1 MKKLSWALAVAL
13 FAAASPSFADE
24 PAAAP
29 APAASAEEEAR
40 EHHRRGLE
48 LFDEGDLKLALVEFE
63 RAYALHSTYKL
74 LFNIGQVYFQLNAYA
89 KARTT
94 LERYLR
100 EGGDQLPAQ
109 RREAVERDLA
119 TLKTRTAT
127 LTIHVNVPGAEV
139 AIDDVPLGK
148 APLDKQLVDA
158 GPRRVVVSAPGR
170 TSRVEN
176 LALAGGDDRTLEVT
190 LLETRPQV
198 VIAPAARETRE
209 SSVRIDGPALAGWI
223 TTGVLA
229 LGALGT
235 GIAAEKAS
243 STYDDKLQ
251 RPVGGSIES
260 AQSDLD
266 RQRGLVQGLA
276 LTTDILIGGALVA
289 GGVSTYL
296 TLREKPKPGAP
307 RVRVQGA
314 GASFEV
320 GF

>member
-1 MKKLSWALAVAL
+1 MKKLAWTLAAATLAV
-13 FAAASPSFADE
+13 ASPSFADE
-24 PAAAP
+24 PAASP
-29 APAASAEEEAR
+29 HGELGQDEAR

-63 RAYALHSTYKL
+63 RAYALAPGYKL

-100 EGGDQLPAQ
+100 EGGDQLPPQ

-119 TLKTRTAT
+119 TLRTRTAY
-127 LTIHVNVPGAEV
+127 LTIHTNVPGAEIT
-139 AIDDVPLGK
+139 IDEVPIGK
-148 APLDKQLVDA
+148 APLDKLLVDA
-158 GPRRVVVSAPGR
+158 GPRRIVVSAPGR
-170 TSRVEN
+170 TSRVESV
-176 LALAGGDDRTLEVT
+176 ALAGGDERTLEVS
-190 LLETRPQV
+190 LVETRPQQV
-198 VIAPAARETRE
+198 VVAPPARESPLR
-209 SSVRIDGPALAGWI
+209 VDGPALAGWI
-223 TTGVLA
+223 STGVLA
-229 LGALGT
+229 LGAIGT
-235 GIAAEKAS
+235 GIAAEQAS
-243 STYDDKLQ
+243 STYDAKLK
-251 RPVGGSIES
+251 RPVSGSVEA

-266 RQRGLVQGLA
+266 RQRSLLQGLA
-276 LTTDILIGGALVA
+276 LTTDILIGATLVA

-307 RVRVQGA
+307 RVRVQGL